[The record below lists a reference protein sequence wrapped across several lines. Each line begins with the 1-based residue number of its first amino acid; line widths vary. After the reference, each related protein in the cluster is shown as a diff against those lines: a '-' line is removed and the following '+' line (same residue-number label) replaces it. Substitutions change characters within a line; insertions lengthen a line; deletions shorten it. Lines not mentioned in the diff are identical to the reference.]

1 MLRDWSELSTKFV
14 ITTWTRLVCKLVAK
28 CPMPSRHMPI
38 TFKPDM
44 KNGDNKLLQKYEAA
58 GKPEKRH
65 SLLAHV
71 ETRYDLGKFE
81 EKIVKHVISL
91 ANTNGTRWM
100 TWGELCQTT
109 SRRQAKQDVLN
120 NKYEVTHNVFG
131 DKLYKKVQGCTRP

>member
-1 MLRDWSELSTKFV
+1 
-14 ITTWTRLVCKLVAK
+14 
-28 CPMPSRHMPI
+28 MPI

-71 ETRYDLGKFE
+71 ETGYDLGKFE

-109 SRRQAKQDVLN
+109 SRGRDPDLAQAARRIQWVEMLLLLVHTA
-120 NKYEVTHNVFG
+120 EAATS
-131 DKLYKKVQGCTRP
+131 